1 MVGVDA
7 SHQAGNDADEQSE
20 ILPSLDSSLE
30 RVFGPGTTLLAK
42 ELESHTEK
50 KEELVSS
57 ETELISDNEVEYLN
71 VSTPAKD
78 KRKKRVRNNTKF
90 EDLSTIKGIKDN
102 HDAYSEGENSEE
114 PIKEV
119 KKPRLRE
126 SSKTH
131 EDNNNIEELAEEKVV
146 DKDHTEVSKE

>member
-1 MVGVDA
+1 M
-7 SHQAGNDADEQSE
+7 
-20 ILPSLDSSLE
+20 
-30 RVFGPGTTLLAK
+30 
-42 ELESHTEK
+42 
-50 KEELVSS
+50 
-57 ETELISDNEVEYLN
+57 
-71 VSTPAKD
+71 
-78 KRKKRVRNNTKF
+78 RNNTKF

-126 SSKTH
+126 SSESH